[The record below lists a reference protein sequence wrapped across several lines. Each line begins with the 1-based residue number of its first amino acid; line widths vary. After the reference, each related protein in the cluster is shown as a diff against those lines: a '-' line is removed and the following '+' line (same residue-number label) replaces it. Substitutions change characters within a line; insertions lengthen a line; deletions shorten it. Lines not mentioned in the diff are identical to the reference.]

1 MPDAQPPDVQLGS
14 HASPFPVPFPTTPA
28 HRIASDAEAIAVA
41 QRLAAEFRPG
51 SGERDRDRILPLAE
65 FERFTA
71 SGLGAITVPR
81 RYGGAEVSNVTLAE
95 VTAII
100 SAADASIGQLPQNQL
115 AFFRMLGSMDN
126 EPVKDWIFA
135 RALDGCRFST
145 ASAETHSKH
154 ARHVTSGS
162 RKVEGGHIVSGR
174 KGYGTAALFAHYVT
188 VQVVNEDGRATRAVI
203 PNTAPGLEVIDDWSS
218 FGQRTTASGTIL
230 MHDIHLP
237 DDHVFDTQ
245 IVGEAPTLYGPVS
258 QLIQAAIDLGIAHEA
273 VAETVA
279 FVRTRSRPWVDSGL
293 ERASDD
299 PYTISA
305 IGDLTIRLHA
315 ADAMLAR
322 AGAVLDASTGHE
334 SAETVA
340 ASSIAVAEAK
350 VLTTEIA
357 IEATNKLFELAGTR
371 ATLQE
376 FMLDRHWRN
385 ARTHTLHDPVRWKYH
400 AVGNYH
406 LNGALPPRH
415 GWI

>member
-1 MPDAQPPDVQLGS
+1 MPDVQPSG
-14 HASPFPVPFPTTPA
+14 HTSPFPVPFPTTPA

-41 QRLAAEFRPG
+41 HRLAAEFRVR

-65 FERFTA
+65 YERFTE

-95 VTAII
+95 VIAII

-115 AFFRMLGSMDN
+115 AFFRMLGFMDN
-126 EPVKDWIFA
+126 EPVKKWIFA
-135 RALDGCRFST
+135 RALDGHRFST

-154 ARHVTSGS
+154 ARHVTSGV
-162 RKVEGGHIVSGR
+162 RKSEGGGHIVSGR

-188 VQVVNEDGRATRAVI
+188 VQVVNEDGRGTRAVI

-230 MHDIHLP
+230 MDDIHLP

-245 IVGEAPTLYGPVS
+245 IVGEIPTLYGPVS
-258 QLIQAAIDLGIAHEA
+258 QIIQAAIDQGIAREA

-279 FVRTRSRPWVDSGL
+279 FVRTRARPWVDSGL

-305 IGDLTIRLHA
+305 VGDLTIRLHA

-322 AGAVLDASTGHE
+322 AGAVLDATTGHE
-334 SAETVA
+334 TAETVA
-340 ASSIAVAEAK
+340 AASIAVAEAK

-371 ATLQE
+371 STLVE